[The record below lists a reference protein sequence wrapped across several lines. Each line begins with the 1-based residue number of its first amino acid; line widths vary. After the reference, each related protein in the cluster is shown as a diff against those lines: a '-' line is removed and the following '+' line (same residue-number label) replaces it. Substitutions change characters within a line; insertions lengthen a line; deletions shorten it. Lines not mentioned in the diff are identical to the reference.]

1 MCFIPARTLKNV
13 GNKQNSSCFFQ
24 QLPTKCLA
32 GKQDTYLTLSQ
43 KEFNDKLQTLAD
55 DSISFKSCF
64 FPCFFKKNNLNFFL

>member
-55 DSISFKSCF
+55 DSISFKSVF
-64 FPCFFKKNNLNFFL
+64 FLIFQKNNLIFPL